1 MADISSD
8 PRQDIVGE
16 IERRRDDLNQRLV
29 RVFDLYRVFIGLT
42 LMIVS
47 TQTMFVTPLGSLE
60 ESMFW
65 WAAFAY
71 CLFNVSLL
79 LGTELLPDRFSLHKS
94 PMQLLLILLD
104 LGWLVLLMYAS
115 GGIASGL
122 GALVLIS
129 VSAGAILVESRLTG
143 FIAAVATLA
152 VLGVELYLGANHT
165 NDMFQAGVYGAMY
178 FAAALLIQR
187 LSDRVRENDILNLT
201 QEAELHDLERL
212 NRLILQRMRTGI
224 VVVDEDDKVRLINQ
238 SARVLMGAGGG
249 HLDVLPQMLAEKL
262 ARWRQDTSLRT
273 PPFKPAMEASEI
285 RVNFS
290 AVRVDNPKGDVTL
303 FIEDTAEVAQQAQQ
317 LKLAELGRLSAS
329 IAHEVRNP
337 LGAISHAAQLLN
349 ESEALEAPDQRLADI
364 IVSHCARMN
373 DVVQNVLEMSRR
385 RPPDPQRMSLLDCVR
400 QFHEETRE
408 AFIDADIQIDISD
421 QDAQI
426 RIDQAHLRQVLTNL
440 VDNGLRYSADQ
451 GHGRVVRLE
460 GGVEAGSQRAYLH
473 VIDFGS
479 GVNPDLIPT
488 LFQPFKTDSVNGT
501 GLGLY
506 IAKELCD
513 ANQAQLSYFPHTEGG
528 SCFRILF
535 AHPDR
540 ITL

>member
-1 MADISSD
+1 
-8 PRQDIVGE
+8 
-16 IERRRDDLNQRLV
+16 
-29 RVFDLYRVFIGLT
+29 
-42 LMIVS
+42 
-47 TQTMFVTPLGSLE
+47 
-60 ESMFW
+60 
-65 WAAFAY
+65 
-71 CLFNVSLL
+71 
-79 LGTELLPDRFSLHKS
+79 
-94 PMQLLLILLD
+94 
-104 LGWLVLLMYAS
+104 
-115 GGIASGL
+115 
-122 GALVLIS
+122 
-129 VSAGAILVESRLTG
+129 
-143 FIAAVATLA
+143 
-152 VLGVELYLGANHT
+152 
-165 NDMFQAGVYGAMY
+165 
-178 FAAALLIQR
+178 
-187 LSDRVRENDILNLT
+187 
-201 QEAELHDLERL
+201 
-212 NRLILQRMRTGI
+212 
-224 VVVDEDDKVRLINQ
+224 
-238 SARVLMGAGGG
+238 
-249 HLDVLPQMLAEKL
+249 
-262 ARWRQDTSLRT
+262 
-273 PPFKPAMEASEI
+273 
-285 RVNFS
+285 
-290 AVRVDNPKGDVTL
+290 
-303 FIEDTAEVAQQAQQ
+303 
-317 LKLAELGRLSAS
+317 
-329 IAHEVRNP
+329 
-337 LGAISHAAQLLN
+337 
-349 ESEALEAPDQRLADI
+349 
-364 IVSHCARMN
+364 
-373 DVVQNVLEMSRR
+373 
-385 RPPDPQRMSLLDCVR
+385 MSLLDCVR